1 MPICLCLING
11 LEPLDK
17 LLSVNT
23 AGIHKVCFI
32 GAGTMGC
39 FNALMAAVAG
49 YKAIIFDVSTEAL
62 DANPDVLSEM
72 AGFLVA
78 EGFFSRE
85 NIASAL
91 LNISTE
97 GDLATAVADA
107 ELISESVSERLEI
120 KRSVHQKLDQ
130 LCDANVIITTNT
142 SSLLVSEIE
151 QLVVNKTRF
160 AAMHSHLGST
170 LIDIVG
176 GSETS
181 AENISRLKHYVLS
194 IGAFPLLLKREYP
207 GYVLNS
213 IIGPLLTV
221 SKMLVIE
228 GVNTKE
234 NIDASWMV
242 ANNLTIGPFG
252 LMDLFGLN
260 VIFDSWQEPK
270 AEVEHLQNKMVNF
283 LSPYIEKNWLGVKTG
298 AGFYRYPEPSY
309 QAKDF
314 LTSQGDLTF
323 PGQVLMN
330 VLIANAVLLAAED
343 VAHPFDI
350 DRAWMV
356 SMQVT
361 KGPFGELDA
370 IGFDTFLEQF
380 DGFVALGMFDAQLSE
395 KLRQFLQPYIDRNQL
410 GEKVSD
416 GFYQYPDPL
425 YLTADFLTPS

>member
-17 LLSVNT
+17 SLSVNA

-62 DANPDVLSEM
+62 DANSDVLSEM
-72 AGFLVA
+72 AGFLVS

-85 NIASAL
+85 NIDSAL

-97 GDLATAVADA
+97 GDLAIAVAGAD
-107 ELISESVSERLEI
+107 LISESVSERLEI
-120 KRSVHQKLDQ
+120 KQSVHQKLDQ

-221 SKMLVIE
+221 SQMLVIE
-228 GVNTKE
+228 GVTTKE
-234 NIDASWMV
+234 NVDASWMFS
-242 ANNLTIGPFG
+242 NDLTIGPFG

-270 AEVEHLQNKMVNF
+270 PEDEHLQNKIVNF
-283 LSPYIEKNWLGVKTG
+283 LSPYIEENLLGVKSG
-298 AGFYRYPEPSY
+298 EGFYRYPEPSY

-323 PGQVLMN
+323 PGQVLIN
-330 VLIANAVLLAAED
+330 VVVANAMLLAAED

-410 GEKVSD
+410 GEKVND